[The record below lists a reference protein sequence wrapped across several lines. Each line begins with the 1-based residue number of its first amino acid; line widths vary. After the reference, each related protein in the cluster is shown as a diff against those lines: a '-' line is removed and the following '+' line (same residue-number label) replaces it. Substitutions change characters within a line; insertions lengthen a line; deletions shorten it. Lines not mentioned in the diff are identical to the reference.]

1 MDAHRH
7 FLKEAESRKKSF
19 VIPLLVI
26 LAAGILLAVYFFS
39 GLPYRVC
46 TENLRMDQ
54 SLYFSAPTEEIGQT
68 FTIPDQAEGL
78 SAVMI
83 AYGREQEKTPARGK
97 LTVRLYEDGSP
108 VGEWTDDTRFLTGDR
123 CRTYRL
129 EKPVPV
135 HAGSTWQITVT
146 DDFTGGEGV
155 AVWTTRE
162 EGREPLTVDGELLAG
177 RSLCFRAVYTMTSAL
192 QRGILAFLIF
202 LSVCIL
208 VILCSRIPDIRRN
221 GYDEKNTGILWVC
234 AVILLCLFAFL
245 YQHDDGLRITHWGI
259 HFLEAL
265 QNGQL
270 RNYGAYLEE
279 VCEISNYNIV
289 VHMLT
294 AVCLLPLYLADRLF
308 RLQISMPLYDYWRKL
323 FLILFL
329 AASAKLIGK
338 IGKELGF
345 SEETGNV
352 LGILYLI
359 SPSAL
364 WGNLGLGQT
373 DCISVCFLLLFM
385 YDMVKKRPLRASFW
399 LSVSVVIKS
408 FPLFF
413 IAAPLLAAALGARK
427 YREILACGAVFQF
440 LPVTSAVLSRTF
452 FRDYAAYAAFSERDW
467 DHFARLFDAS
477 VAETSCF
484 LLALLLVCACCFYRA
499 RHSSVSEA
507 DFILA
512 SSAIVFSFLA
522 FVYPN
527 PQWIL
532 YPSLFLL
539 LGAFFTCD
547 REDIL
552 YILPF
557 FQAGAFLYC
566 MFWFRGNSDT
576 VLLRLGIIGRLF
588 PVWNN
593 DFSFYEYAKYL
604 LPGYYGHL
612 TSVWKTLLS
621 GSVITAFALFLRSR
635 KQADRIGRDS
645 FGSRTVPAVVIPL
658 LFAIDLAVVIC
669 SFVMSFALV
678 LC

>member
-1 MDAHRH
+1 MEAHGQI
-7 FLKEAESRKKSF
+7 LKEAEDRKKLF
-19 VIPLLVI
+19 VIPLLII
-26 LAAGILLAVYFFS
+26 LGTGILLAVYLFS

-54 SLYFSAPTEEIGQT
+54 SLYFSTPAEEISQA
-68 FTIPDQAEGL
+68 FTIPDQAEDL

-83 AYGREQEKTPARGK
+83 AFDRKQEKTPARGT
-97 LTVRLYEDGSP
+97 LTVRLYEDGSLIR
-108 VGEWTDDTRFLTGDR
+108 EWTDDTRFLIGG
-123 CRTYRL
+123 CYRTYRL
-129 EKPVPV
+129 EKPVSV
-135 HAGSTWQITVT
+135 RAGSAWKVTVT
-146 DDFTGGEGV
+146 DDFSEGEAV
-155 AVWTTRE
+155 AVVTGPE
-162 EGREPLTVDGELLAG
+162 EEREPLTVDGEPLEG

-208 VILCSRIPDIRRN
+208 VILCCRIPDIRRN
-221 GYDEKNTGILWVC
+221 GYDEKNTGILWAC

-265 QNGQL
+265 QNGRL

-279 VCEISNYNIV
+279 ICEISNYNIA

-294 AVCLLPLYLADRLF
+294 AVFLLPLYLADKLF

-329 AASAKLIGK
+329 TASAKLIGK

-352 LGILYLI
+352 LGILYLV

-373 DCISVCFLLLFM
+373 DCVSICFMLMFM

-413 IAAPLLAAALGARK
+413 MAAPLLAAALGARK

-440 LPVTSAVLSRTF
+440 LPVTAAVLSRTF

-467 DHFARLFDAS
+467 DHIARLFDVSA
-477 VAETSCF
+477 AGTSCF
-484 LLALLLVCACCFYRA
+484 LLALLLACAFCFYRA

-507 DFILA
+507 DFLLA
-512 SSAIVFSFLA
+512 SSAVVFAFLI
-522 FVYPN
+522 FVHPN

-532 YPSLFLL
+532 YPSLFML
-539 LGAFFTCD
+539 LGAYFVCD

-552 YILPF
+552 FILPF
-557 FQAGAFLYC
+557 FQTGAFLFC
-566 MFWFRGNSDT
+566 MFWYQGNSDT
-576 VLLRLGIIGRLF
+576 ILLRLGILGRLF
-588 PVWNN
+588 PLWNN
-593 DFSFYEYAKYL
+593 DFSFFEYAKYL
-604 LPGYYGHL
+604 FPGYYAHFAAVG
-612 TSVWKTLLS
+612 KTLLS
-621 GSVITAFALFLRSR
+621 GSVITAFVLFLRSR
-635 KQADRIGRDS
+635 KMADRIDRDS
-645 FGSRTVPAVVIPL
+645 FGSRLVPAVVIPL
-658 LFAIDLAVVIC
+658 LFAVNLAVVIC
-669 SFVMSFALV
+669 SFIMSFAL
-678 LC
+678 LLP